1 VELQDRIHMKRY
13 LPSVEMT
20 SGVSLLWIVVGWMI
34 LTPSAA
40 FANQEI
46 ALRAFGPGERLVY
59 DIRYLGMSAG
69 TGVMEVKAAE
79 TLGGRRVYPIVSTAQ
94 SNDMVSLFYPV
105 NDRIESRMDAAALY
119 SHRIDIRQHQGKK
132 RREKVIVFD
141 QVRHIA
147 VQQKNDQEMS
157 FPVPPA
163 VQDSLTSLYFFR
175 NQTFPPVGQS
185 IFIPVHES
193 EKNWN
198 LEIRI
203 VGREQV
209 ATPVGRFDTVKVQ
222 ALLRY
227 KGIFLDE
234 GDVFIWMTDDIR
246 HLPVQIYSSIKIG
259 TVVATLI
266 SRHDGALPA
275 PPRASRPSSNP

>member
-1 VELQDRIHMKRY
+1 ML
-13 LPSVEMT
+13 T
-20 SGVSLLWIVVGWMI
+20 S
-34 LTPSAA
+34 PAA
-40 FANQEI
+40 WGEQGDV
-46 ALRAFGPGERLVY
+46 LRAFGPGERLVY
-59 DIRYLGMSAG
+59 DIQYLGMSAG
-69 TGVMEVKAAE
+69 TAVMEVKRAE
-79 TLGGRRVYPIVSTAQ
+79 TLGDRTVYPIISTAQ

-132 RREKVIVFD
+132 RRDKVITFD
-141 QVRHIA
+141 QVKHIA
-147 VQQKNDQEMS
+147 VQQKNGQETS
-157 FPVPPA
+157 FPIPPA
-163 VQDSLTSLYFFR
+163 VQDSLSSLYFFR

-203 VGREQV
+203 LGREPV
-209 ATPVGRFDTVKVQ
+209 VTPVGRFNAVKVQ

-234 GDVFIWMTDDIR
+234 GDVFIWMTDDIS

-259 TVVATLI
+259 TIVATLI
-266 SRHDGALPA
+266 SRRDGVLPVA
-275 PPRASRPSSNP
+275 SPQQSSRPK